1 LVELAHPYFFTPCYT
16 ALKLQKYGLKKEH
29 IMAHKQKYTRAGI
42 GHMFHH
48 YERSKEIP
56 DLDTSR
62 SHLNYNLAA
71 DEQPLKQL
79 DFLHERLSQVKVH
92 NRKDVNVMVD
102 WVVTVPKDCP
112 QNDEKRFFE
121 ATYAFLNNRYGKE
134 NVISA
139 YVHMDEVTPHIHYA
153 FIPIV
158 PDKKK
163 GGYKLSAKETITR
176 ADLRSFHGDLYKSLQ
191 SALGY
196 PVGVINGLTRDG
208 NQSIQD
214 LKRLSAQDRIN
225 EVNATTARIAL
236 EASEKLSATKDTI
249 KALECKY
256 EAFLAYFR
264 ECDKGTYSLSYIP
277 EDAQVYQKGLLN
289 KQEMITMPLDEWQ
302 QTQMPYDDKQA
313 IQVAKR
319 KLEQSLEELTDTF
332 TYQRIQQERNNNQ
345 QLEKQI
351 QELELEK
358 NYFIKALKNANNKI
372 HDLENTLENIPQE
385 IKQKYLKQQNQNFRK
400 EFELEL

>member
-1 LVELAHPYFFTPCYT
+1 
-16 ALKLQKYGLKKEH
+16 
-29 IMAHKQKYTRAGI
+29 MAHKQKYTRAGI

-236 EASEKLSATKDTI
+236 EASEKLLMTTDTI

-264 ECDKGTYSLSYIP
+264 ECDKVTYSLSYLP
-277 EDAQVYQKGLLN
+277 KGAQVYQKGLLN
-289 KQEMITMPLDEWQ
+289 KQEMITMPLDTWR
-302 QTQMPYDDKQA
+302 QTQMSYDDKQA
-313 IQVAKR
+313 IQAAKR
-319 KLEQSLEELTDTF
+319 KLEKSLEELTDTF
-332 TYQRIQQERNNNQ
+332 TYKQIIQEREKNQ

-351 QELELEK
+351 QELK
-358 NYFIKALKNANNKI
+358 IQNNQLA
-372 HDLENTLENIPQE
+372 HVLENAKDDIQDLQHTLKNIPQDVQ
-385 IKQKYLKQQNQNFRK
+385 QKYVKEQKQNYQK
-400 EFELEL
+400 DFELEF

>member
-1 LVELAHPYFFTPCYT
+1 
-16 ALKLQKYGLKKEH
+16 
-29 IMAHKQKYTRAGI
+29 MAHKQKYTRAGI

-48 YERSKEIP
+48 YERSKDIP

-79 DFLHERLSQVKVH
+79 DFLHKRLSQVKVH

-102 WVVTVPKDCP
+102 WVVTAPKDLA
-112 QNDEKRFFE
+112 QRDEKRFFE

-139 YVHMDEVTPHIHYA
+139 YVHMDEVTPHMHYA

-158 PDKKK
+158 PDQKK

-176 ADLRSFHGDLYKSLQ
+176 ADLRSFHGELYKSLQ
-191 SALGY
+191 TALGY
-196 PVGVINGLTRDG
+196 PVGVLNGLTRDG
-208 NQSIQD
+208 NQSIEN
-214 LKRLSAQDRIN
+214 LKRHSAIEQINKIALTRAQSAQIEQERI
-225 EVNATTARIAL
+225 
-236 EASEKLSATKDTI
+236 SATKETL
-249 KALECKY
+249 KAIQAKY
-256 EAFLAYFR
+256 EAFKAYLS
-264 ECDKGTYSLSYIP
+264 ECEKGTYSRNHIP
-277 EDAQVYQKGLLN
+277 EGAQVYNKGLLN

-302 QTQMPYDDKQA
+302 ATQMPYDDKQA
-313 IQVAKR
+313 IQVAKK

-351 QELELEK
+351 QKLELEK

-372 HDLENTLENIPQE
+372 HDLENTLEKIPQE
-385 IKQKYLKQQNQNFRK
+385 IKQKYLKQQNQNVRK
-400 EFELEL
+400 EFELEI